1 MRRLARLVPVMV
13 VAACVAGPAPDIRRA
28 EEDLAAGR
36 LDEAVHRLETA
47 RDRTPTLPEV
57 HDALGAAYYR
67 RARAALDE
75 KRFEDYEQD
84 LERALDEWVESLRL
98 DPTSS
103 GPHTWMGIV
112 AAYQGNLDRSIQNFR
127 NALRLA
133 PRSWVAYTNM
143 AQTLIYDG
151 HTAQGRRWLRK
162 AERFGPNPV
171 VVELNLALAA
181 WRQGD
186 LIEAEDL
193 FDSAYQLG
201 PEIVNTWDEAPVSDP
216 IETFEDFT
224 GYCCANPAC
233 GPYMEAPCRGLQL
246 EVRRR
251 DVRDETLRRE
261 LVIEMDRRRRLNEIY
276 KRRKDLKIEVDP

>member
-13 VAACVAGPAPDIRRA
+13 VAACVAGPASDIRRA
-28 EEDLAAGR
+28 DEDLAAGR
-36 LDEAVHRLETA
+36 LDEAVHRLEMA

-75 KRFEDYEQD
+75 KRYEDYEQD

-133 PRSWVAYTNM
+133 PRSWSAYTNM

-171 VVELNLALAA
+171 VVELNLTLAA

-193 FDSAYQLG
+193 FNSAYQLD
-201 PEIVNTWDEAPVSDP
+201 PQIVNTWDEAPVSDP

-233 GPYMEAPCRGLQL
+233 GPYMEAPCRQLQL

-276 KRRKDLKIEVDP
+276 KKRKDLKIEVDP